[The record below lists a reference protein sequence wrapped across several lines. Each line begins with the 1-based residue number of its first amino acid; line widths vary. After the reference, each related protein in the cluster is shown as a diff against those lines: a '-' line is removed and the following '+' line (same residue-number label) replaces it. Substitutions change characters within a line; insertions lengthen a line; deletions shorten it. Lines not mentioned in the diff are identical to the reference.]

1 MSMSMKNKKKNRR
14 KRRRTRKT
22 FQSYRANMKTPF
34 KQGEIVIIDDV
45 TEKGSHLKNKSRP
58 VVVVSNNLLAACSPC
73 LQVVKLT
80 HTYTDSPARF
90 SFYMGIDKKMSV
102 AVCDEV
108 ISIDKFHCI
117 KTGRHVSRHTL
128 YGILECIDWSTSP
141 DVRE

>member
-1 MSMSMKNKKKNRR
+1 MSITMKNKKKNRR
-14 KRRRTRKT
+14 KRRHSRRS
-22 FQSYRANMKTPF
+22 FQSYRANIKTPF
-34 KQGEIVIIDDV
+34 RQGEIVIIDDV
-45 TEKGSHLKNKSRP
+45 TEKGSHLRNKSRP
-58 VVVVSNNLLAACSPC
+58 AVVVSNNLLAACSPC

-90 SFYMGIDKKMSV
+90 CFYMGSEKEMSV

-117 KTGRHVSRHTL
+117 KTGRRVPRHIL
-128 YGILECIDWSTSP
+128 YGILESLNWSTSP